1 MQNVKLATLKRACV
15 LLDAIGAKYAIVTED
30 GTKHG
35 ELEIVDKPQRK
46 YPFGELTQYI
56 RDNFQELNIG
66 QVNVLPIGKFDRHE
80 VQKSLVSYLCRT
92 YGAGTHTTCSSKDKK
107 SLEVLR
113 IA

>member
-35 ELEIVDKPQRK
+35 ELEIVDKLQRK

-56 RDNFQELNIG
+56 RDNFQELKIG
-66 QVNVLPIGKFDRHE
+66 QVAVLEIGKFDRHE